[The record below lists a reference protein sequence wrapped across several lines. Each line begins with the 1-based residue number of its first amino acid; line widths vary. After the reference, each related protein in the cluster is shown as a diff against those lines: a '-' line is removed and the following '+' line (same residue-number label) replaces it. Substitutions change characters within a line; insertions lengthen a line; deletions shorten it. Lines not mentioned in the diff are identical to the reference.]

1 MRAGI
6 TLVLLATAIGAAG
19 CNASSGPTA
28 ATGDFGQQ
36 VIDATKKA
44 CDFVP
49 IVDTL
54 GSLIPTLVTPD
65 KIADA
70 VCKAVT
76 TPPPGQAAPPPRVPG
91 KTITT
96 VVNGVPVKGH
106 FEKPPQSG

>member
-1 MRAGI
+1 MRVGI
-6 TLVLLATAIGAAG
+6 AWVSFVIAMGAAG
-19 CNASSGPTA
+19 CNSSSEPTA

-76 TPPPGQAAPPPRVPG
+76 TPPPGQAAPAPRVPG

-96 VVNGVPVKGH
+96 VVNGVSVKGH
-106 FEKPPQSG
+106 FEKPTQPG